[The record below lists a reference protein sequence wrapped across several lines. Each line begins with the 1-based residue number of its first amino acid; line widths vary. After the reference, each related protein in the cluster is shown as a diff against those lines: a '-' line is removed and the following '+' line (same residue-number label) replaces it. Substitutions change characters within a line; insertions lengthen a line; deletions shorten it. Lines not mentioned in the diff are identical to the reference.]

1 MTESHCDGVI
11 LTLLPEAL
19 NSAMMDG
26 LELQCVV
33 FTGGVGRMREKE
45 LHRSLIRWGDRC
57 ICNIDDPV
65 LRQAVKTCGSV
76 RMTYAERRGEADLNA
91 RNLRLCADRIE
102 FEALT
107 DQDICRMRLPIPG
120 GFGLYNALA
129 ALACGLSA
137 GLTLHT
143 MADILPHTVGVA
155 GRMEL
160 LRLPNDVGV
169 LIDSAAT
176 PEQVDNLLLAA
187 NGLGEKRKILVLG
200 APGDR
205 DRSRRP
211 QLGEAASRA
220 DVVILT
226 ADDPRTEPVK
236 DICAQIRAGM
246 SKHAHFQPD
255 RKAAILQALD
265 LAQPGDL
272 VILSGRGDK
281 QTMCTQYGVIPFQER
296 EIVLKYASQMGREKE
311 KREKGRLETSEGAK
325 DEVFD

>member
-1 MTESHCDGVI
+1 
-11 LTLLPEAL
+11 
-19 NSAMMDG
+19 
-26 LELQCVV
+26 
-33 FTGGVGRMREKE
+33 
-45 LHRSLIRWGDRC
+45 
-57 ICNIDDPV
+57 
-65 LRQAVKTCGSV
+65 
-76 RMTYAERRGEADLNA
+76 
-91 RNLRLCADRIE
+91 
-102 FEALT
+102 
-107 DQDICRMRLPIPG
+107 
-120 GFGLYNALA
+120 
-129 ALACGLSA
+129 
-137 GLTLHT
+137 

-246 SKHAHFQPD
+246 SKHAHFKPD

-296 EIVLKYASQMGREKE
+296 EIVLKYASQIGREKE
-311 KREKGRLETSEGAK
+311 EREKGRLETSEGAK